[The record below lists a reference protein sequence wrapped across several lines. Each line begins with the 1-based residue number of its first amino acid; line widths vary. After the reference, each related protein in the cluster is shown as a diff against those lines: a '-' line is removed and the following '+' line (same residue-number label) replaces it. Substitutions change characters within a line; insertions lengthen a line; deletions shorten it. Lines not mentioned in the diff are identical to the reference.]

1 MSEVDILGIDLGTT
15 NSAIAIW
22 EPDTG
27 QARVLSNSEGDR
39 LTPSVVMFDTQTNQ
53 PIVGK
58 SALGFITSHPSQVIY
73 SVKRFMGCTFRD
85 ERVRIDQTQ
94 VTYTIAEMQQSKVA
108 VRVGEEIFTPPQI
121 SAQILR
127 KLKEDAEATLGKT
140 ISQAVITVPA
150 YFSESQRQA
159 TKEAGE
165 LAGLRVPRIINEP
178 TAAALAFGLGTEP
191 QTVAVYDLGGGTFDI
206 SILRIE
212 RGLFRVKATSG
223 DTHLGGDDFDLAIV
237 AWLKAEFQQQHRVDL
252 PVELDNSVRTDLS
265 ARARSQL
272 RKAAEAAKIA
282 LTKTTE
288 YQISIPNLFT
298 IESQCLGLEA
308 TLTRTE
314 LEKIVQPFINRTLII
329 CDAILK
335 EAKLQATDIDQVLL
349 VGGQTRLPAIKEALR
364 DRFGWK
370 INDSVNPDE
379 AVARGAAVLGARLCG
394 YLRDEVKLWDVTP
407 LSLGIE
413 LANGKMDAI
422 ICANEPIPI
431 TKWRKGSQAFTTQ
444 RDGQESIR
452 FRIYQGERPI
462 AGDNEFIGEVVLNLA
477 TARPAGEVR
486 VNCTFTVDHDG
497 ILHVLAEDT
506 STDGQ
511 PVEKTFDRFY
521 RLTQQEV
528 DKKLEEAKEHENED
542 AVTNRIFQLEEEI
555 IRLQRVINQDKTSDN
570 LLLETL
576 DNLKAAINSRN
587 VNQAEELLTELK
599 SKIIN

>member
-22 EPDTG
+22 EPETEKV
-27 QARVLSNSEGDR
+27 RVLCNQEGDR

-58 SALGFITSHPSQVIY
+58 SALSCITSHPGQVIY
-73 SVKRFMGCTFRD
+73 SVKRFIGCTFRD

-94 VTYTIAEMQQSKVA
+94 VTYTIEEVQQSKVA
-108 VRVGEEIFTPPQI
+108 VRVGERILTPPQI
-121 SAQILR
+121 SAQVLR
-127 KLKEDAEATLGKT
+127 KLKEDAEATLGKKIT
-140 ISQAVITVPA
+140 QAVITVPA

-237 AWLKAEFQQQHRVDL
+237 GWMKEAFKQQHDVDLLLEQNNSLKALLWTTAQ
-252 PVELDNSVRTDLS
+252 
-265 ARARSQL
+265 
-272 RKAAEAAKIA
+272 AAKIA
-282 LTKTTE
+282 LTQATE
-288 YQISIPNLFT
+288 YAVSIPSLFT
-298 IESQCLGLEA
+298 AENRSLGLSA
-308 TLTRTE
+308 ILTRTQ
-314 LEKIVQPFINRTLII
+314 LEKVVQSFIERTLDI
-329 CDAILK
+329 CDNTLEKAGLK
-335 EAKLQATDIDQVLL
+335 PTDIDQVLL
-349 VGGQTRLPAIKEALR
+349 VGGQTRLPAIKAALR
-364 DRFGWK
+364 ERYGWK

-394 YLRDEVKLWDVTP
+394 YLKEEVKLWDVTP

-413 LANGKMDAI
+413 LANSKMDAI
-422 ICANEPIPI
+422 IRANEQIPV
-431 TKWRKGSQAFTTQ
+431 TKWRKGPQAFTTQ

-452 FRIYQGERPI
+452 FRIFQGERPI
-462 AGDNEFIGEVVLNLA
+462 AVDNEFIGEVVLNLA

-486 VNCTFTVDHDG
+486 VNCMFKVDHDG
-497 ILHVLAEDT
+497 ILHVLAEDA
-506 STDGQ
+506 STEGQ

-521 RLTQQEV
+521 CLTQQEV
-528 DKKLEEAKEHENED
+528 DQKLKEAEANRDED
-542 AVTNRIFQLEEEI
+542 AKTSRLFQLQEELT
-555 IRLQRVINQDKTSDN
+555 RLQRVVNKERTSDK
-570 LLLETL
+570 LLLERL
-576 DNLKAAINSRN
+576 EDLQSAINNRDVS
-587 VNQAEELLTELK
+587 QAEKLLTEFKNQILTQ
-599 SKIIN
+599 